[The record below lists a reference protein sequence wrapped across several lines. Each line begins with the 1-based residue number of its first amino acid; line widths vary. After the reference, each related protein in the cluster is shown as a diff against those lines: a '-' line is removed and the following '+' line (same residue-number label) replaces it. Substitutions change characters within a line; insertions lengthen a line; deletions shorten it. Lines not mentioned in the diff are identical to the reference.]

1 MLINAQRA
9 EEVRVA
15 VVSGSTLDA
24 YRVSVA
30 QAGQLR
36 GNIYR
41 GVVVSIQASLD
52 AAFVDFGAAKHGFLP
67 ADEVVAEAA
76 HRAPQAAGRSRADH
90 LLERGRPLL
99 VQVSKEPGGEKGAAL
114 TTNVSLAGR
123 YLVFTPFDDTRGIS
137 RKVEDD
143 DVRRQLREIADKL
156 EVPAGS
162 GMILRTA
169 ALGQSKSTL
178 TRDLAAL
185 LRLWKKIHTRFK
197 SGKGPL
203 LIYSDQ
209 DLIVQAVRDTLD
221 ASIDEVLVDDDDAF
235 ERVSAAMRSFMPR
248 AKTGLVRYTDRVPLF
263 SRFGLESQIEQ
274 IFKPRVPLPSGGSIV
289 IEGTEALTAVDVN
302 SGRTSRGGSNED
314 TYLATNLEAARE
326 VARQLRLRDIGGLVV
341 VDFIDMRAPRH
352 RREVEKTLRDAVKV
366 DRARTDIGKIS
377 HNGLLEINRQRLG
390 TPLEARTHRSCPTC
404 GGAGTIPSA
413 ETVSLNLL
421 RRIEERA
428 ATSPLAA
435 VRVALHPELADAFQN
450 QHRQALAALERE
462 FDLHIEIVAAT
473 HLHRSQEDVNWTAR
487 DPREMRRAP
496 APAAVAVAELTE
508 EEPEGAAEVDP
519 EAKAGKTKKRRR
531 GGRRR
536 RKDPTTGEPQ
546 VAAPHAED
554 EAPDEESAEE
564 PSAGGP
570 EREPQPAS
578 KVKRRRRGGRR
589 HRKTPP
595 GGAATSDEGAAPS
608 REAAAETSGGEAAAP
623 ESAPTGTAEASSKR
637 RKRRRRRST
646 RKGDAAGAPAEGGTG
661 ETPPAE

>member
-1 MLINAQRA
+1 MTRRMLINAQRT

-30 QAGQLR
+30 QAGQIR

-76 HRAPQAAGRSRADH
+76 HRTPPSSGRARADS

-143 DVRRQLREIADKL
+143 EIRKELREITDKL

-185 LRLWKKIHTRFK
+185 LRLWKKIHSRFT

-248 AKTGLVRYTDRVPLF
+248 AKTQLVRYTDRVPLF

-274 IFKPRVPLPSGGSIV
+274 IFKPRVALPSGGSIV

-314 TYLATNLEAARE
+314 TYLTTNLEAARE

-341 VDFIDMRAPRH
+341 VDFIDMRAPRN
-352 RREVEKTLRDAVKV
+352 RREVEKALREAVKI

-404 GGAGTIPSA
+404 GGAGTIPSP

-462 FDLHIEIVAAT
+462 FDLRLEIVAAT
-473 HLHRSQEDVNWTAR
+473 HLHRSQEDVTWTAR
-487 DPREMRRAP
+487 DPRDTRRTP
-496 APAAVAVAELTE
+496 APAAVAVTELTE
-508 EEPEGAAEVDP
+508 EGPEVPAEDGS
-519 EAKAGKTKKRRR
+519 EAGAGKTKKRRR

-536 RKDPTTGEPQ
+536 RKDSAAGEP
-546 VAAPHAED
+546 HAD
-554 EAPDEESAEE
+554 AQHA
-564 PSAGGP
+564 
-570 EREPQPAS
+570 
-578 KVKRRRRGGRR
+578 
-589 HRKTPP
+589 
-595 GGAATSDEGAAPS
+595 
-608 REAAAETSGGEAAAP
+608 GEAAVDEDIEERAT
-623 ESAPTGTAEASSKR
+623 S
-637 RKRRRRRST
+637 
-646 RKGDAAGAPAEGGTG
+646 
-661 ETPPAE
+661 